1 MPFYDISQR
10 LKQPVLPLKIPEGFA
25 SGRELPTIAGQKL
38 FGFISGIVK
47 TRSVE
52 YAGYCFPDLIN
63 AVRTVRSY
71 VSEGREFYEVT
82 YSGSA
87 AVVVEGGKTIQIPRI
102 VVVIIDEDTGE
113 KFVAESD

>member
-1 MPFYDISQR
+1 M
-10 LKQPVLPLKIPEGFA
+10 
-25 SGRELPTIAGQKL
+25 
-38 FGFISGIVK
+38 
-47 TRSVE
+47 RSVRVIFVVVLIITSFLFVGCDGDDALTE
-52 YAGYCFPDLIN
+52 QKAVEVANGIITEDFPDLIN